1 MRLLLNKSQEDVVV
15 TIAFQLKRMP
25 CDENQRELWIG
36 KRVRVVARRE
46 LKDMAHNFWRVIRH
60 TTIEK
65 GK

>member
-46 LKDMAHNFWRVIRH
+46 LKDMAHYNFD
-60 TTIEK
+60 K
-65 GK
+65 